1 MNYYRV
7 PRAATGNTMS
17 QKTTDAFPGATNTAE
32 GMLYNGA
39 VFAPVIEQC
48 EGCNRVKEFE
58 GTAYCNSY
66 PMPKAKWSMGNCNFA
81 THLKVDTK
89 AQAKVNPLK
98 ASKRAA
104 KGGR

>member
-1 MNYYRV
+1 MQEDVLMNK
-7 PRAATGNTMS
+7 AT
-17 QKTTDAFPGATNTAE
+17 QAFSGATQTPE

-39 VFAPVIEQC
+39 VFKPVIDKC
-48 EGCNRVKEFE
+48 EGCARIRDFQS
-58 GTAYCNSY
+58 AHYCSTY
-66 PMPKAKWSMGNCNFA
+66 PMPTAKWSLGICNFSTHMKAA
-81 THLKVDTK
+81 TA